1 MAHTYTDLLTHVV
14 FSTSERVPFLSDAIR
29 SDVHAYLGGIL
40 RELHATPI
48 AIGGVADHVHILTC
62 IPADLSIS
70 DCMRVVKT
78 NSSRWLKQKWPE
90 KRPFAWQQGYGAFS
104 VSESN
109 RAAVIQYIQH
119 QERHHQRRSFR
130 GEFLA
135 LLKNH
140 GVAFEEQFLWR

>member
-130 GEFLA
+130 DEFLA